1 MPNNDHSS
9 DAHGTSHRLDELES
23 REAIKTLKS
32 QYAIRADRVLSTPS
46 HAHAVEL
53 AELFTDDA
61 SVNLGPF
68 GTFVGKAALLE
79 AFENILPAAT
89 GWSTHYMANPVL
101 DVHER
106 HASGTWYFLIY
117 AQAKATP
124 GGPIQNFWGYYED
137 RYVKSGGVWKQSS
150 LISHYFTPPPAP

>member
-23 REAIKTLKS
+23 LEALRRLKS

-46 HAHAVEL
+46 HEHAVAL
-53 AELFTDDA
+53 ADLFTDDA

-68 GTFVGKAALLE
+68 GTFVGKAALLD

-101 DVHER
+101 DVHEH
-106 HASGTWYFLIY
+106 HAT
-117 AQAKATP
+117 
-124 GGPIQNFWGYYED
+124 
-137 RYVKSGGVWKQSS
+137 
-150 LISHYFTPPPAP
+150 